1 MQETEPTRRRW
12 LRLTLNLSAKLN
24 ILLLGA
30 MVVIFALLGYL
41 NVRLHRQHLE
51 QTTLLSAER
60 VSDVIKHSTTD
71 YMLRNDREGLYN
83 SIQTMAHQ
91 PGMEKIR
98 IFDQEGR
105 ITYTTDSVEQNHV
118 VDKTAE
124 ACYACHTQSQPLAR
138 LNRPDRFRIY
148 RNAAGTRVLGII
160 TPIENQP
167 SCSNASCHAHP
178 AEQQILGVL
187 DTNLSLAKA
196 DVQLAESSRR
206 MIAYTA
212 CALLLIAVLSW
223 FFIRRVVGLPVKA
236 LERGTERLAAGDLGY
251 QIDVQSHDEIGELA
265 HSFNGMS
272 RQLQAEH
279 NENLAWTRTL
289 EQRVEQKTGEL
300 RRAHEHALHTEKM
313 ASIGKM
319 AAVLAHE
326 INNPLS
332 GILTYAKLLR
342 KWIERQESDRQET
355 ERQEKERQEK
365 ARQEKGREDT
375 NHQEIPP
382 DDFAVIRHKEIIDS
396 LDLIASESRRC
407 GDLVKNLLTFSR
419 TTPMNLQPTN
429 VNQVIDRSLRLVQ
442 HQLDLGGIQVEQRLD
457 PNLPEVLCD
466 AAQIEQVILA
476 LVMNA
481 LDAMP
486 QGGNLWLTTTFSHRD
501 SYIQIVVR
509 DDGSGIPP
517 EILPRIF
524 EPFLTTKE
532 TGRGVGLGLA
542 ISHSILERHNG
553 NIEVQS
559 EPGRGTTFTL
569 TLPWDAAK
577 EAVSPAGA
585 RVTPSSNEI
594 AAITTGR

>member
-1 MQETEPTRRRW
+1 MQETESTRSRW
-12 LRLTLNLSAKLN
+12 LRLTFTLSAKLN

-51 QTTLLSAER
+51 QTTLQSAER
-60 VSDVIKHSTTD
+60 VSDVIRHTTTD
-71 YMLRNDREGLYN
+71 FMLRNDREGLYHA
-83 SIQTMAHQ
+83 IQTMASE

-105 ITYTTDSVEQNHV
+105 ITYTTNAAEQSRV

-124 ACYACHTQSQPLAR
+124 ACYACHAQSQPLAR

-167 SCSNASCHAHP
+167 ACSNAACHAHP

-206 MIAYTA
+206 MIAYTG
-212 CALLLIAVLSW
+212 CALLLIALLSW
-223 FFIRRVVGLPVKA
+223 FFVWQVVGRPVKA

-251 QIDVQSHDEIGELA
+251 QIDVQSEDEIGELA
-265 HSFNGMS
+265 SSFNGMS
-272 RQLQAEH
+272 RQLAAEH
-279 NENLAWTRTL
+279 NENVAWTHTL
-289 EQRVEQKTGEL
+289 EERVEQKTREL
-300 RRAHEHALHTEKM
+300 KRAHEHALHTEKM

-342 KWIERQESDRQET
+342 KWIDREEMPHDDAGRARRQE
-355 ERQEKERQEK
+355 
-365 ARQEKGREDT
+365 
-375 NHQEIPP
+375 IC
-382 DDFAVIRHKEIIDS
+382 DS
-396 LDLIASESRRC
+396 LDLIATESRRC

-429 VNQVIDRSLRLVQ
+429 LNQVIDRSLRLVQ
-442 HQLDLGGIQVEQRLD
+442 HQLDLASIQVEQRLD
-457 PNLPEVLCD
+457 PNLPQVLCD
-466 AAQIEQVILA
+466 AAQIEQVVLA

-486 QGGNLWLTTTFSHRD
+486 QGGNLWLTTTSSREP
-501 SYIQIVVR
+501 SQVRMVVR
-509 DDGSGIPP
+509 DDGTGIPP
-517 EILPRIF
+517 EILPHLF

-532 TGRGVGLGLA
+532 SGRGVGLGLA
-542 ISHSILERHNG
+542 ISHSILERHSG
-553 NIEVQS
+553 SIEVQS
-559 EPGRGTTFTL
+559 EVGRGTTFTV
-569 TLPWDAAK
+569 TLPWDADEDVDESTEKRKA
-577 EAVSPAGA
+577 AL
-585 RVTPSSNEI
+585 SSANEI
-594 AAITTGR
+594 SAIASGR

>member
-1 MQETEPTRRRW
+1 MQETKPTRSRW
-12 LRLTLNLSAKLN
+12 LRLTLTLSAKLN

-30 MVVIFALLGYL
+30 MIVIFALLGYL

-51 QTTLLSAER
+51 QNTLLSAER
-60 VSDVIKHSTTD
+60 VSDVIKHSTTE
-71 YMLRNDREGLYN
+71 YMLRNDQEGLYH
-83 SIQTMAHQ
+83 SIRTMAAE
-91 PGMEKIR
+91 PGVEKIR

-124 ACYACHTQSQPLAR
+124 ACYACHAQSQPLAR

-148 RNAAGTRVLGII
+148 RNPAGVRVLGII

-167 SCSNASCHAHP
+167 SCSNAACHAHP
-178 AEQQILGVL
+178 AEQKILGVL
-187 DTNLSLAKA
+187 DTNLSLAKT
-196 DVQLAESSRR
+196 DVQVAESSRR
-206 MIAYTA
+206 MIVYTG
-212 CALLLIAVLSW
+212 CALLLIALLSW
-223 FFIRRVVGLPVKA
+223 FFVWQVVGRPVKA
-236 LERGTERLAAGDLGY
+236 LERGTERLGAGDLGY
-251 QIDVQSHDEIGELA
+251 QIEVHSNDEIGELA
-265 HSFNGMS
+265 TSFNSMS
-272 RQLQAEH
+272 RQLHSEH
-279 NENLAWTRTL
+279 DENVAWTHTL
-289 EQRVEQKTGEL
+289 EQRVEHKTREL
-300 RRAHEHALHTEKM
+300 KRAHEHALHTEKM

-342 KWIERQESDRQET
+342 KWVDRDDS
-355 ERQEKERQEK
+355 
-365 ARQEKGREDT
+365 GR
-375 NHQEIPP
+375 NH
-382 DDFAVIRHKEIIDS
+382 RKEICES
-396 LDLIASESRRC
+396 LDLIALESRRC

-419 TTPMNLQPTN
+419 ATPMNLQPAN
-429 VNQVIDRSLRLVQ
+429 LNEVIDRSLRLVQ
-442 HQLDLGGIQVEQRLD
+442 HQLDLAGIQVQPQLD
-457 PNLPEVLCD
+457 PDLPPVVCD
-466 AAQIEQVILA
+466 AAQIEQVLLA
-476 LVMNA
+476 LIMNA

-486 QGGNLWLTTTFSHRD
+486 QGGNLWLTTSFGHEPN
-501 SYIQIVVR
+501 QVGIVVR

-559 EPGRGTTFTL
+559 ESGRGTTFTV
-569 TLPWDAAK
+569 TLPWDADSEK
-577 EAVSPAGA
+577 MVTSPA
-585 RVTPSSNEI
+585 NEI
-594 AAITTGR
+594 AATASGR

>member
-1 MQETEPTRRRW
+1 MQEIEPTRDRW
-12 LRLTLNLSAKLN
+12 LSLTLTLSAKLN

-51 QTTLLSAER
+51 QNTLLSAER

-71 YMLRNDREGLYN
+71 YMLVNDQEGLYH
-83 SIQTMAHQ
+83 SIKTMASE

-105 ITYTTDSVEQNHV
+105 ITYTTDAAEQNHV

-124 ACYACHTQSQPLAR
+124 ACYACHAQSQPLAR

-148 RNAAGTRVLGII
+148 RNAGGARVLGII
-160 TPIENQP
+160 TPLENQP
-167 SCSNASCHAHP
+167 ACSNAACHAHP
-178 AEQQILGVL
+178 VEQKILGVL

-196 DVQLAESSRR
+196 DVQVAESSRR
-206 MIAYTA
+206 MIAYTG
-212 CALLLIAVLSW
+212 CALLLIALLSW
-223 FFIRRVVGLPVKA
+223 FFVWQVVGRPVKA

-251 QIDVQSHDEIGELA
+251 QIAEQSNDEIGELA
-265 HSFNGMS
+265 RSFNGMS

-279 NENLAWTRTL
+279 NENVSWTHTL
-289 EQRVEQKTGEL
+289 EERVEQKTREL
-300 RRAHEHALHTEKM
+300 KRAHEHALHTEKM

-342 KWIERQESDRQET
+342 KWTDRQEMPRDDSGRAR
-355 ERQEKERQEK
+355 RQE
-365 ARQEKGREDT
+365 
-375 NHQEIPP
+375 
-382 DDFAVIRHKEIIDS
+382 FCDS

-419 TTPMNLQPTN
+419 TTPMNLQPAN
-429 VNQVIDRSLRLVQ
+429 LNQVVDRSLRLVQ
-442 HQLDLGGIQVEQRLD
+442 HQLDLAGIQVQPQLD
-457 PNLPEVLCD
+457 PDLPPVLCD
-466 AAQIEQVILA
+466 AAQIEQVLLA

-486 QGGNLWLTTTFSHRD
+486 QGGNLWIVTSFNHEPNHVR
-501 SYIQIVVR
+501 IVVR
-509 DDGSGIPP
+509 DDGSGIPA

-559 EPGRGTTFTL
+559 EAGRGTTFTV
-569 TLPWDAAK
+569 TLPWDVDREKLAP
-577 EAVSPAGA
+577 SPA
-585 RVTPSSNEI
+585 NEI
-594 AAITTGR
+594 AATASGR

>member
-1 MQETEPTRRRW
+1 MRPS
-12 LRLTLNLSAKLN
+12 LSLSAKLN

-41 NVRLHRQHLE
+41 NVRLHRHHLE
-51 QTTLLSAER
+51 QNTLTSAER

-71 YMLRNDREGLYN
+71 YMLVNDQEGLYH
-83 SIQTMAHQ
+83 SIKTMASE

-105 ITYTTDSVEQNHV
+105 ITYTTDSAEQNHV

-124 ACYACHTQSQPLAR
+124 ACYACHAQSQPLAR

-148 RNAAGTRVLGII
+148 RNAAGARVLGII

-167 SCSNASCHAHP
+167 ACSNAACHAHP

-196 DVQLAESSRR
+196 DVQVAESSRR
-206 MIAYTA
+206 MIAYTG
-212 CALLLIAVLSW
+212 CALLLIALLSW
-223 FFIRRVVGLPVKA
+223 FFIWRVVGRPVKA
-236 LERGTERLAAGDLGY
+236 LKRGTERLAAGNLGY
-251 QIDVQSHDEIGELA
+251 QIDVRSKDEIGELA
-265 HSFNGMS
+265 SSFNGMS

-279 NENLAWTRTL
+279 NENLAWTHTL
-289 EQRVEQKTGEL
+289 EQRVEQKTREL
-300 RRAHEHALHTEKM
+300 KRAHEHALHTEKM

-342 KWIERQESDRQET
+342 KWTDREEMPHDDSGRARRQD
-355 ERQEKERQEK
+355 
-365 ARQEKGREDT
+365 
-375 NHQEIPP
+375 IC
-382 DDFAVIRHKEIIDS
+382 DS

-407 GDLVKNLLTFSR
+407 GDLVRNLLTFSR
-419 TTPMNLQPTN
+419 TTPMNLQPAN
-429 VNQVIDRSLRLVQ
+429 LNQVVDRSLRLVQ
-442 HQLDLGGIQVEQRLD
+442 HQLDLAGIQVQLQLD
-457 PNLPEVLCD
+457 DDLPQVICD

-481 LDAMP
+481 LDALP
-486 QGGNLWLTTTFSHRD
+486 QGGNLWIVTSFRHQPNLAS
-501 SYIQIVVR
+501 IVVR

-553 NIEVQS
+553 SIEVQS
-559 EPGRGTTFTL
+559 EAGRGTTFTV
-569 TLPWDAAK
+569 TLPWDGDAEETAPL
-577 EAVSPAGA
+577 PANGVA
-585 RVTPSSNEI
+585 
-594 AAITTGR
+594 TTSGVR